1 MTTEQQDT
9 SVVSQAGQQVQQ
21 KAGELKSQAGDQLR
35 KQVDERSTQ
44 AGEQVGAMSKALRS
58 SGDQL
63 RNEGHETHAKLM
75 DGAADRIEQVGS
87 YLRHSD
93 SNRILDDV
101 EGWVRRRPW
110 LAAAAGVAVGFVASR
125 FLKASSS
132 RRYEQY
138 STTNGGGM
146 PQRELPPTTMSMPP
160 TTTAETYPPATTPP
174 GAL

>member
-44 AGEQVGAMSKALRS
+44 AGEQVGTMSKALRS

-63 RNEGHETHAKLM
+63 RNEGHETHAKLI
-75 DGAADRIEQVGS
+75 DGTADRIEQVGS
-87 YLRHSD
+87 YLRDSD

-138 STTNGGGM
+138 SSNGSGM
-146 PQRELPPTTMSMPP
+146 PQRQLPPTTMTTPPSMSS
-160 TTTAETYPPATTPP
+160 ATTPP